1 MGFDYKAGTTLSIA
15 ISVIGYVFVLIRN
28 SNSQFGYGTTSGSSN
43 LVLGFLGWLFSGVL
57 RIASVT
63 GLPDWANALFT
74 IPVTIIIFMWA
85 LNK

>member
-1 MGFDYKAGTTLSIA
+1 MGFDYRAGTTIAIA
-15 ISVIGYVFVLIRN
+15 ISIVGYIFVLIRN
-28 SNSQFGYGTTSGSSN
+28 SYSQFGYGTTSGSSN
-43 LVLGFLGWLFSGVL
+43 WLLGFFGWVFGGFL

-74 IPVTIIIFMWA
+74 IPVTIIILMWA